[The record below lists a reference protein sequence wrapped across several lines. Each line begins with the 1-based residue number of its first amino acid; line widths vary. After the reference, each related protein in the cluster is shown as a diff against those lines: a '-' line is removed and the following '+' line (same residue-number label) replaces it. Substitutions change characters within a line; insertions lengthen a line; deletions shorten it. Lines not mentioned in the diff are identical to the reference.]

1 MDLVQ
6 NLSVKYSEEYKVT
19 GTHAVDN
26 TVATLAEKHFPRRI
40 PPTEREPKPKKLC
53 YM

>member
-6 NLSVKYSEEYKVT
+6 NLSVKYSKEYKVT
-19 GTHAVDN
+19 GNHADDN
-26 TVATLAEKHFPRRI
+26 TVATLAEQHFPRRI
-40 PPTEREPKPKKLC
+40 PPTERKSKPTKWC